1 MSRNLLLL
9 LALTTLARC
18 RRKHRQ
24 EISDQSAPPPDCTR
38 VSASERL
45 DQIHLRYWKA
55 EPSSNFSENGVLA
68 HQIDWISSRQRDE
81 WDRAESGGDSLGD
94 RMSASLF
101 NLRWHHIYNW
111 RLPGWIVAPA
121 AAQQI
126 VSCVYGADGA
136 SISRTC
142 DPPGKG
148 DGCLPGPLQEQFR

>member
-1 MSRNLLLL
+1 MRNFLLA
-9 LALTTLARC
+9 LALTTPARC
-18 RRKHRQ
+18 ARRHTR
-24 EISDQSAPPPDCTR
+24 CTR
-38 VSASERL
+38 ASASDRL
-45 DQIHLRYWKA
+45 DSIHLRYWKA

-126 VSCVYGADGA
+126 VSCVYATL
-136 SISRTC
+136 RRRLT
-142 DPPGKG
+142 PG
-148 DGCLPGPLQEQFR
+148 

>member
-9 LALTTLARC
+9 LALTTPARC

-24 EISDQSAPPPDCTR
+24 TISAQSAPPPDCTR
-38 VSASERL
+38 VSASDRL
-45 DQIHLRYWKA
+45 AQIHLRYWKA

-101 NLRWHHIYNW
+101 NLRWHHI
-111 RLPGWIVAPA
+111 
-121 AAQQI
+121 
-126 VSCVYGADGA
+126 
-136 SISRTC
+136 
-142 DPPGKG
+142 
-148 DGCLPGPLQEQFR
+148 